1 MMRTIFTLVL
11 TGLMSAAAVDVLHA
25 CGDKFI
31 RIGREVRFGRYVAVY
46 PAAILVYAPVG
57 SAPWRV
63 ADLPSVLKRAGH
75 APTVVTSPA
84 EMSAA
89 LRGGKFDLVLVG
101 LAQADEVSTEARAA
115 SSHPDL
121 LPVLVKGTADQI
133 AKAKTFG
140 TCRIEAT
147 APHRNDALAEID
159 HRMELRLK
167 DNGGTAVS
175 KH

>member
-1 MMRTIFTLVL
+1 MRTICTLLL
-11 TGLMSAAAVDVLHA
+11 TGLMSAAAADVLHA

-31 RIGREVRFGRYVAVY
+31 RIGREVRFGRYIAMY
-46 PAAILVYAPVG
+46 PAAILVYAPTG

-63 ADLPSVLKRAGH
+63 TDLPSVLKRAGH
-75 APTVVTSPA
+75 APTVVSTPA
-84 EMSAA
+84 EMTSA
-89 LRGGKFDLVLVG
+89 LRDGKFDLVLVG
-101 LAQADEVSTEARAA
+101 LAQADEVSNEARAA

-121 LPVLVKGTADQI
+121 LPVLVKGTTDQI

-167 DNGGTAVS
+167 NNAGSAAS